1 MKVTEFC
8 KLSLSILT
16 LAFLSLGLFS
26 CKKAL
31 LEAGEG
37 KLPVP
42 GGEIWYKVSG
52 TGKKTPLV
60 LIHGGPGASSYYL
73 KPFEELGNDRK
84 VIRYDQ
90 LGCGKSTYTEDTT
103 MFTIERRVLE
113 LDSLRKALGINKW
126 NLMGHSFGAIIALE
140 YYAAYPNNVA
150 SLTFAGGCFDAR
162 AYAENVGLLLRTLPD
177 SLRKAVAE
185 VDTTGDYMNPLYQEA
200 VAKFKDLYS
209 SRKPDLVES
218 DSIMATYNG
227 VMNSY
232 MKGPNEFKV
241 TGSLKDYNGTGYL
254 PLIKVPALFTVGEF
268 DTCGPQLI
276 VRYAEQVPNGKYYMI
291 PDAANITMWD
301 AKEESVKVVREFLLS
316 VD

>member
-126 NLMGHSFGAIIALE
+126 NLM
-140 YYAAYPNNVA
+140 
-150 SLTFAGGCFDAR
+150 
-162 AYAENVGLLLRTLPD
+162 
-177 SLRKAVAE
+177 
-185 VDTTGDYMNPLYQEA
+185 DYMNPLYQEA